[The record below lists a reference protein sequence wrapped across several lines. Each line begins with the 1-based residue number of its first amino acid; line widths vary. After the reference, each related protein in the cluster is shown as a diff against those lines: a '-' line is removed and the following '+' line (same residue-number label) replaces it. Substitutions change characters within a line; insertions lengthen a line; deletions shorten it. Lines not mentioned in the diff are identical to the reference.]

1 MKHILLIL
9 PSLRGGGAEK
19 LNINLANYFLNKNY
33 KVTIIILNIKNDYN
47 DIINKNIKIINLN
60 SKRLLS
66 SLPKL
71 IYYFYKIKPN
81 YTIVSMWPL
90 TCISVISWIF
100 SGKWGKLF
108 VSEHNM
114 LSIAY
119 IRELKIS
126 SFKIWLSITL
136 TYNLCN
142 KVIAV
147 SNGVKKDLSNISLLF
162 KKKLS
167 VIYNPISFTFNE
179 LAFDDEKFKWNQSCY
194 KILNVGSLIK
204 QKDHNTLIDAF
215 KIVSNSIDA
224 QLIIIGEGNLYNELN
239 NKIINLDLKSKIKI
253 LPFKKNL
260 SKFYEEADL
269 FVLSSQWE
277 GFGNVIVES
286 LEMGTPVV
294 STKCKSGPSEII
306 NSQDIGELVPTNDP
320 KNMALAIL
328 KSLRKKYNKHTL
340 INRAKDFSVEKIGKS
355 YLRLF
360 NEN

>member
-1 MKHILLIL
+1 MKHIVLIL

-19 LNINLANYFLNKNY
+19 LNINLANYFINKNY
-33 KVTIIILNIKNDYN
+33 KVTIIILNSKNDYK
-47 DIINKNIKIINLN
+47 DIINRKIKIITLN
-60 SKRLLS
+60 SKRLINS
-66 SLPKL
+66 FPKL

-90 TCISVISWIF
+90 TCISVISWIL

-114 LSIAY
+114 LSIAS

-126 SFKIWLSITL
+126 YFKIWLSITF

-147 SNGVKKDLSNISLLF
+147 SKGVKNDLINISFLL
-162 KKKLS
+162 KSKLT
-167 VIYNPISFTFNE
+167 VIYNPIAFTFNE
-179 LAFDDEKFKWNQSCY
+179 LVLEDEKFKWDQSSF
-194 KILNVGSLIK
+194 KILNIGSLIK

-215 KIVSNSIDA
+215 KIVLKSVDA
-224 QLIIIGEGNLYNELN
+224 QLVIIGEGNLYDDLN
-239 NKIINLDLKSKIKI
+239 KKITDLNLKNKIII

-260 SKFYEEADL
+260 SNFYKEADL

-306 NSQDIGELVPTNDP
+306 NSHDIGELVPINDP

-328 KSLRKKYNKHTL
+328 KSLRKKYNKNIL
-340 INRAKDFSVEKIGKS
+340 INRAKDFSVEKIAKS
-355 YLRLF
+355 YLRIF
-360 NEN
+360 NEK